1 MLTDTQITF
10 DQNQCTVDDTTITK
24 THFDI
29 DCSVGS
35 AGASLLASFDF
46 VADNADANGNDGLE
60 YSLTLTDYSL
70 SSNTSKLIFMQKMA
84 DCSDIYSYFAD
95 SDDAETDTSEDD
107 DDDLAETTETP
118 DRRRMSGHDH
128 SHDDESEED
137 ASKEE
142 ASDDGVS
149 SDESDE
155 IDVGIAQFLK
165 TGEAHDICYNDINN
179 PTDVQ
184 SNDIILSNVVWIED
198 DEQIHIVVDNFDCVL
213 QIDPWIGYAK
223 EKLLGNSTSDGS
235 VANIIGTIVAMIL
248 LILFL

>member
-46 VADNADANGNDGLE
+46 VAANADADGNDGLE

-84 DCSDIYSYFAD
+84 DCSDIYSYSAD
-95 SDDAETDTSEDD
+95 SDDATVETSEDD

-118 DRRRMSGHDH
+118 DRRRMSGHDDHSHDH

-142 ASDDGVS
+142 
-149 SDESDE
+149 
-155 IDVGIAQFLK
+155 
-165 TGEAHDICYNDINN
+165 
-179 PTDVQ
+179 
-184 SNDIILSNVVWIED
+184 
-198 DEQIHIVVDNFDCVL
+198 
-213 QIDPWIGYAK
+213 
-223 EKLLGNSTSDGS
+223 
-235 VANIIGTIVAMIL
+235 
-248 LILFL
+248 

>member
-1 MLTDTQITF
+1 M
-10 DQNQCTVDDTTITK
+10 
-24 THFDI
+24 
-29 DCSVGS
+29 G
-35 AGASLLASFDF
+35 
-46 VADNADANGNDGLE
+46 
-60 YSLTLTDYSL
+60 
-70 SSNTSKLIFMQKMA
+70 
-84 DCSDIYSYFAD
+84 
-95 SDDAETDTSEDD
+95 
-107 DDDLAETTETP
+107 DLAETTETP

-128 SHDDESEED
+128 SQED

-165 TGEAHDICYNDINN
+165 TGEAHDICYNHINN

-184 SNDIILSNVVWIED
+184 SNDIISSNVVWVED
-198 DEQIHIVVDNFDCVL
+198 DEQIHIVVDNFDCTL

-223 EKLLGNSTSDGS
+223 EKLLGDTTSDGS
-235 VANIIGTIVAMIL
+235 VANVVGTIVAMIL